1 MTISD
6 LLDKKARGIFT
17 DDKVL
22 KCELIALDAKTGKVL
37 FDTVRHRREYIE
49 QFKSGEVFSLWADVR
64 KMNNGAW
71 NTYFTP
77 VMKCYVSHDSWKGGD
92 PDDRA

>member
-6 LLDKKARGIFT
+6 LLDKKVRGIFT

-49 QFKSGEVFSLWADVR
+49 QFKSGEVLSLWADVR

-77 VMKCYVSHDSWKGGD
+77 VMKCYVSHNSWKGGD
-92 PDDRA
+92 EK